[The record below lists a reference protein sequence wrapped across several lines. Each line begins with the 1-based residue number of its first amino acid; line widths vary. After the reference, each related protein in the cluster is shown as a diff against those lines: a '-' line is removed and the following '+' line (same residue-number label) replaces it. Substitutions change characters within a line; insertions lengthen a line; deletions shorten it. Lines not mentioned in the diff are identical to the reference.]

1 MSYDPQ
7 IHHRHSIRLKGYD
20 YTQPGAY
27 FITICTKARQCLFG
41 NVVKGEMQLNS
52 LGNIALNC
60 WQTIPAHFS
69 HIELDTFVVMPNH
82 LHGILIITDKL
93 VGAQHCCAL
102 NQHIDCN
109 TEQFGKPVP
118 GSIYTVIRSYKG
130 VVSKRINII
139 WQTKGQSIWQ
149 RNFYEHIG
157 REQKSV
163 DNIQQYI
170 LNNPQRWADDPENP
184 QRNSD
189 DQDFLFDIPF

>member
-1 MSYDPQ
+1 MPYDPQ
-7 IHHRHSIRLKGYD
+7 THHRHSIRFKGYD

-52 LGNIALNC
+52 LGYIAFNC
-60 WQTIPAHFS
+60 WQTIPDHFP
-69 HIELDTFVVMPNH
+69 HIELDTFVVMSNH
-82 LHGILIITDKL
+82 LHGILIMIDKP
-93 VGAQHCCAL
+93 VGAQHCSAL
-102 NQHIDCN
+102 NQHLDCN

-118 GSIYTVIRSYKG
+118 GSISTVIRSYKG